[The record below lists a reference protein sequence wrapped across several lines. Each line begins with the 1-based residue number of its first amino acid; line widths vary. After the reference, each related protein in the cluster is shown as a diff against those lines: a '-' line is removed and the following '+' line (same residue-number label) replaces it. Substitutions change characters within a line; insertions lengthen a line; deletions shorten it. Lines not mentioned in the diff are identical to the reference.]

1 MKTCRD
7 LNHGKKTEVFN
18 LRMGNA
24 RVRCGF
30 LVVTAIVLSV
40 CYAQNSTDADNLINT
55 LESQVMQLSR
65 NAVTNF
71 MSSCELLASCHGNCS
86 RHACTPVQADE
97 GYVCKFANNNKY
109 CFNTDGT
116 LGCQKIRFSLT
127 KSFVRLMTPPNNLT
141 SEEKAIICSQRMLD
155 ATLKN
160 ISLSPTTINST
171 RAYYAVY
178 FGSIEGVQ
186 RYFPGL
192 VRPHSKISEII
203 FS

>member
-1 MKTCRD
+1 MLQQFSNLGAIILLLKTLFED
-7 LNHGKKTEVFN
+7 VN
-18 LRMGNA
+18 LSG
-24 RVRCGF
+24 RC
-30 LVVTAIVLSV
+30 TS
-40 CYAQNSTDADNLINT
+40 NT
-55 LESQVMQLSR
+55 WRLCVM
-65 NAVTNF
+65 
-71 MSSCELLASCHGNCS
+71 C
-86 RHACTPVQADE
+86 
-97 GYVCKFANNNKY
+97 
-109 CFNTDGT
+109 
-116 LGCQKIRFSLT
+116 
-127 KSFVRLMTPPNNLT
+127 RLMTPPNNLT